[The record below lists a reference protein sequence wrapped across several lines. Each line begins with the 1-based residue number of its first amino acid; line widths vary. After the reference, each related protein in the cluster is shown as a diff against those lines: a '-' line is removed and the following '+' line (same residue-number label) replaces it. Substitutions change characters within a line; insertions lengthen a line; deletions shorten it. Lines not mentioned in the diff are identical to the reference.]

1 MVPAALL
8 LLIDQVY
15 TFVPG
20 GSAARASVGAH
31 SPLQPA
37 ASDAL
42 GRRPACRVHMST
54 ARPEPEEE
62 AEPPSGGGDASGT
75 SPADTGSVSA
85 MRPDEWSALSTR

>member
-8 LLIDQVY
+8 LLIEQVY

-31 SPLQPA
+31 SPQHA
-37 ASDAL
+37 
-42 GRRPACRVHMST
+42 RRPACRVHMST
-54 ARPEPEEE
+54 AAPEPEDE
-62 AEPPSGGGDASGT
+62 AEPLSGAGDAGGT